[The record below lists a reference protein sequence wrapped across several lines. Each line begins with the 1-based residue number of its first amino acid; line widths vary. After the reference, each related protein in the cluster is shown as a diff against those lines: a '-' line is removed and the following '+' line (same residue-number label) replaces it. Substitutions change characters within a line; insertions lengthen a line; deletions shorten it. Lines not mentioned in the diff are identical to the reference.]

1 MTFSELLE
9 AVRGAYTETLSQAV
23 QQQASHVEPALRT
36 ADGAL
41 ATEGELG
48 LPCRVDAIV
57 QQDGSSLT
65 VDARSRLQF
74 EPLQLQLAGTTVT
87 MVPFTWDWLQLEVQG
102 LNRDRV
108 AHTLQDWF
116 WQGFDAEDQNTLAAD
131 GLYGVLH
138 FLSDLQPAGEGWRS
152 AVDLGSAPAEALE
165 ELLWRLSDAGAT
177 QIALG

>member
-9 AVRGAYTETLSQAV
+9 AVRGAYTDTLSRAV
-23 QQQASHVEPALRT
+23 QQHVCHVEPALLT

-65 VDARSRLQF
+65 VDAGSRLQF
-74 EPLQLQLAGTTVT
+74 DPVQLQLGSTAVA
-87 MVPFTWDWLQLEVQG
+87 MVPFTWDWLPLEVQG
-102 LNRDRV
+102 LGRDRV
-108 AHTLQDWF
+108 AHALQDWF
-116 WQGFDAEDQNTLAAD
+116 WQWFDAEDQNALAAD

-138 FLSDLQPAGEGWRS
+138 FLSELQPASEGWRT
-152 AVDLGSAPAEALE
+152 AVDLGSAPAETLE
-165 ELLWRLSDAGAT
+165 DLLWRLSDAGAT
-177 QIALG
+177 QVTLG

>member
-9 AVRGAYTETLSQAV
+9 AVRGAYTETLAQAV
-23 QQQASHVEPALRT
+23 QQQACHVEPALRT

-41 ATEGELG
+41 ATEGDGG

-57 QQDGSSLT
+57 QQDGITLR

-74 EPLQLQLAGTTVT
+74 DPVQLQLATTAVT
-87 MVPFTWDWLQLEVQG
+87 MEPFTWDWLPLHVQG
-102 LNRDRV
+102 LERE
-108 AHTLQDWF
+108 ALAPLLHGWF
-116 WQGFDAEDQNTLAAD
+116 WQWLDAEDENALGVD

-138 FLSDLQPAGEGWRS
+138 FLSDLQPAGDGWRA

-165 ELLWRLSDAGAT
+165 DLLWRLSDAGAVQVT
-177 QIALG
+177 LG